1 MTKVVDF
8 RIIGLD
14 CAEEVAVLRSALA
27 AREGVLNLDFDV
39 LHARMSV
46 SFETDLISESDI
58 VSAVAATGMKARP
71 WDRQAVREDFWPR
84 RGREIMTLASGVL
97 LATAFAVHWVS
108 HGFIDALTAG
118 GGHADH
124 VFPPA
129 VLLLYI
135 GAIVAG
141 AWFVAPRAIWAA
153 RRRRAD
159 MNLLMMIAVIGA
171 AAIGEWFEAA
181 VVAFLFSLALLL
193 EQWSVGRARR
203 AIGALL
209 DISPPTANVIGLAD
223 HSLHETPVA
232 QVPVDSIVLVRPG
245 GRLPLD
251 GVVHAGHTA
260 VNQAPITGES
270 MPVEKQPGDDVFAGT
285 INGDGAIEVRVT
297 RASADSVLARIIH
310 MIEQAHGRRAQ
321 AQQWVDQF
329 ARYYTPAMIAV
340 ALAIAVVPPLVWGGW
355 GIWLYRALVILV
367 IACPCALVIST
378 PVCIVSGLTCAA
390 RNGVLIKG
398 GVFLELAGS
407 LKAMAMDK
415 TGTLTAGHP
424 RVQTVVAIDSLDE
437 RELTAIAA
445 ALESHSEHPI
455 ARAITRYA
463 SETGVSAPAVERVRA
478 VLGRGAQGRI
488 NGRDYWLGSHR
499 LVEEKGLDTP
509 RVHAEALR
517 LEDAGHSVVIIGD
530 DAQVHGLISVADHIR
545 PESRC
550 AVQDMKDAGLREVVM
565 LTGDNEATARA
576 IAAQAGVDRFAAELL
591 PEDKV
596 SAVEAM
602 VIKHRR
608 AGMIG
613 DGINDAPAMAASTL
627 GIAMATMGAD
637 AAIETADVALMSDD
651 LGKVGWLIRHS
662 RRTLTVI
669 RQNIG
674 FALGVK
680 AVFITLAFMGL
691 ATLWMAIAA
700 DMGASLLVIFNG
712 LRLLRGASPR

>member
-1 MTKVVDF
+1 
-8 RIIGLD
+8 
-14 CAEEVAVLRSALA
+14 
-27 AREGVLNLDFDV
+27 
-39 LHARMSV
+39 
-46 SFETDLISESDI
+46 
-58 VSAVAATGMKARP
+58 
-71 WDRQAVREDFWPR
+71 
-84 RGREIMTLASGVL
+84 
-97 LATAFAVHWVS
+97 
-108 HGFIDALTAG
+108 
-118 GGHADH
+118 
-124 VFPPA
+124 
-129 VLLLYI
+129 
-135 GAIVAG
+135 
-141 AWFVAPRAIWAA
+141 
-153 RRRRAD
+153 
-159 MNLLMMIAVIGA
+159 
-171 AAIGEWFEAA
+171 
-181 VVAFLFSLALLL
+181 
-193 EQWSVGRARR
+193 
-203 AIGALL
+203 
-209 DISPPTANVIGLAD
+209 
-223 HSLHETPVA
+223 
-232 QVPVDSIVLVRPG
+232 
-245 GRLPLD
+245 
-251 GVVHAGHTA
+251 
-260 VNQAPITGES
+260 
-270 MPVEKQPGDDVFAGT
+270 
-285 INGDGAIEVRVT
+285 
-297 RASADSVLARIIH
+297 
-310 MIEQAHGRRAQ
+310 
-321 AQQWVDQF
+321 
-329 ARYYTPAMIAV
+329 
-340 ALAIAVVPPLVWGGW
+340 VWGGW

-424 RVQTVVAIDSLDE
+424 RVQTVIAIDSLDE